1 MKIELEQIFNYI
13 MQLDELSHDECSILV
28 NYIKENLENITI
40 DIETVDGAYYPY
52 PYLEISIQ
60 GSDDFYL
67 SLSKGVDT
75 DYLYLNEL
83 EPETL
88 LNRWVAK
95 KF

>member
-52 PYLEISIQ
+52 PYL
-60 GSDDFYL
+60 
-67 SLSKGVDT
+67 
-75 DYLYLNEL
+75 
-83 EPETL
+83 
-88 LNRWVAK
+88 
-95 KF
+95 